1 MDELVLQI
9 HFSIIALTMDKHLLK
24 VKLLEMDNSSLAVL
38 HDGSIGVLFEDKS
51 WGGPIK
57 FMRVN
62 FEWLTKGKNNPKK
75 NGN

>member
-1 MDELVLQI
+1 M
-9 HFSIIALTMDKHLLK
+9 
-24 VKLLEMDNSSLAVL
+24 L

-62 FEWLTKGKNNPKK
+62 FEWLTKGKDNPTKK
-75 NGN
+75 NK